1 MDERSHTGGR
11 EPRLNVLCE
20 REGKVFRVHVDPAFV
35 PPYLCT
41 CLDVH
46 GEAFPVLVDL
56 EELSRCQN
64 EAPGTIEE
72 RRTRLGSLEL
82 IGSGGGADA
91 LARFLVTS
99 IASGVRRPNQPPSD
113 VSKR

>member
-1 MDERSHTGGR
+1 MHERSHTGEG
-11 EPRLNVLCE
+11 ELRLNVLCE
-20 REGKVFRVHVDPAFV
+20 REGKAFRVHVDPAFV
-35 PPYLCT
+35 PPYLRT

-46 GEAFPVLVDL
+46 GEAFPVLLDL

-82 IGSGGGADA
+82 IGRSGGTDA

-99 IASGVRRPNQPPSD
+99 IASGVRRPGPSD
-113 VSKR
+113 ASNR